1 MQDRWMNDYVA
12 KRNEWH
18 QESQLLEQDPI
29 NWSKTLK

>member
-29 NWSKTLK
+29 NINF